1 MKLKFRGK
9 RNVRFSFGE
18 LNSLSKFKRKNTKPI
33 IFNKKRMVAYSRRL
47 LSKRREIGNDKV
59 LAVKNGRRRPG
70 SNRVIRPDLNLPGFF
85 ALPLILQ
92 LKLHDFIFLVSYF
105 LFNRRLLL
113 IFLPRNLRFSRGFV
127 QRR

>member
-9 RNVRFSFGE
+9 RNVRFSFGK

-59 LAVKNGRRRPG
+59 LAVENGRRRPG
-70 SNRVIRPDLNLPGFF
+70 SNRVIRPDLNLAGFF

-92 LKLHDFIFLVSYF
+92 LKLHDFRFLVA
-105 LFNRRLLL
+105 FNRRLLL